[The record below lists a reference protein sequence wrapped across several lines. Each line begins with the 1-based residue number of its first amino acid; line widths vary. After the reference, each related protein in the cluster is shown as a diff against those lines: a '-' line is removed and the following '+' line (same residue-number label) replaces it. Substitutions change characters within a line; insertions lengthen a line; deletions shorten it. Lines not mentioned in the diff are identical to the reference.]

1 MQMENGCIK
10 LAWGDKQSGVGSK
23 RKRLSVYG
31 SLLSPEAKAARTGSR
46 GGGAAAAGGGAGR
59 RPADN
64 AVEVREHVNVLFR
77 WEWRAG
83 DGTYV
88 PFEKEHSIVIE
99 TCYRRK
105 ARATYVWG
113 TQFPVGPG
121 EKLKCV
127 IDLEDYTASVVATE
141 WVTAVRRW
149 CRDTPMG
156 DSWDQQG
163 CEVSI
168 VDVLKGWRD
177 YTVVE
182 TALFDRKRP
191 DGRVA
196 TVSRTTHELVKVRR
210 IQNRQQLRLWE
221 AQRAG
226 LEEKRGSR
234 EVELSEK
241 YAWHGSGEIPPAQIA
256 AGGGFMM
263 QVCCSAAISACP

>member
-1 MQMENGCIK
+1 
-10 LAWGDKQSGVGSK
+10 
-23 RKRLSVYG
+23 
-31 SLLSPEAKAARTGSR
+31 
-46 GGGAAAAGGGAGR
+46 
-59 RPADN
+59 
-64 AVEVREHVNVLFR
+64 
-77 WEWRAG
+77 
-83 DGTYV
+83 
-88 PFEKEHSIVIE
+88 
-99 TCYRRK
+99 
-105 ARATYVWG
+105 
-113 TQFPVGPG
+113 
-121 EKLKCV
+121 
-127 IDLEDYTASVVATE
+127 
-141 WVTAVRRW
+141 
-149 CRDTPMG
+149 MG

-177 YTVVE
+177 YTVVD
-182 TALFDRKRP
+182 TALFDRRRP
-191 DGRVA
+191 DGRVT

>member
-1 MQMENGCIK
+1 MHR
-10 LAWGDKQSGVGSK
+10 GDQAGAGGGDEQSGVGSK

-31 SLLSPEAKAARTGSR
+31 SLLSPAAKAARTGSP
-46 GGGAAAAGGGAGR
+46 GAGAAAGGGGAGG

-88 PFEKEHSIVIE
+88 PFNKKQSTEIE
-99 TCYRRK
+99 TCYRRGLLS
-105 ARATYVWG
+105 ARVWG
-113 TQFPVGPG
+113 EQFPVGPG
-121 EKLKCV
+121 ELLKCF

-177 YTVVE
+177 YTVVD

-196 TVSRTTHELVKVRR
+196 TVSRTTHEVVKVRR